1 MIIVQ
6 LKCTVICSQRLTVN
20 IRLRLETPDRL
31 CVCVSFLTSSCLILF
46 LERIAETSRLSET
59 SRGRTSSSSS
69 TWFLVCESLW
79 SLFLCMFSVCSSAS
93 VCVFLCIYVFI
104 FPLELSDHVET
115 VTNKKKRRKCFYESV
130 LCSVAGRV
138 LFLPRR
144 YRQPLMTGSE
154 RQRNHSLYTLCL
166 TNHRLRKL
174 TQTTVNITV
183 MLMWLNTTQTNNKTN
198 IGCLFLSI
206 LGELVPDVVF

>member
-46 LERIAETSRLSET
+46 LERIGETSRLLRRHGAG
-59 SRGRTSSSSS
+59 SRLRPRRDFTCVNLCEVCFS
-69 TWFLVCESLW
+69 TC
-79 SLFLCMFSVCSSAS
+79 LFLCFSVC
-93 VCVFLCIYVFI
+93 FLCIYVFV
-104 FPLELSDHVET
+104 FPLELADHVET

-130 LCSVAGRV
+130 FCSVAGRV
-138 LFLPRR
+138 LLLPRR

-154 RQRNHSLYTLCL
+154 RQRNHSLSDQSAPEETDVED
-166 TNHRLRKL
+166 RKHYSD
-174 TQTTVNITV
+174 VNVTEHD
-183 MLMWLNTTQTNNKTN
+183 NKTN
-198 IGCLFLSI
+198 ISCLFLSI
-206 LGELVPDVVF
+206 LGELAQDVVF